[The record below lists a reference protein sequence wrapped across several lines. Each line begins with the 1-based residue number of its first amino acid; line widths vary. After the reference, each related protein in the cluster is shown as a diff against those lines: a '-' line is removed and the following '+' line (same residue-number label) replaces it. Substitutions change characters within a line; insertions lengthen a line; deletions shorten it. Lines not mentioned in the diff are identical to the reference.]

1 MRADPD
7 SIAAIATPAGA
18 GGIGVLRVS
27 GPAVAAITRALL
39 GFMPQPRHAHYAAFL
54 DGDGAPIE
62 RGLAL
67 YFAAPASYTGED
79 VIELHAHGSPVV
91 LDLLLRRVLE
101 LGARRARPGEFT
113 ERAFLNGKLDLAQA
127 EAVADLIAARSESAA
142 RAAQRALAGAFS
154 QRVHTLVAALTAL
167 RVQVEA
173 AIDFADEELELL
185 GDPALAAG
193 LASVRGEITNL
204 LADTRRGVRLA
215 RGARAVL
222 IGRPNTGKSSLLN
235 ALAGEERAIVTAT
248 PGTTRDALHAE
259 LVLDGVSIELIDT
272 AGLRDSSDAIEQEG
286 IRRARAALARCD
298 LAVLVSETVHVEAD
312 LALLDGLP
320 TGAVALVVVN
330 KIDLEAGATSRAQ
343 IRDGRTWLHLSA
355 RTGAGLDRLR
365 AELASQ
371 AGVSGDET
379 AFTARARHVEALE
392 RAAAALAAAA
402 TVLAARRAPE
412 LIAED
417 LRQAAQAL
425 GAITGAVSADDL
437 LGAIFAGF
445 CIGK

>member
-18 GGIGVLRVS
+18 GGLGVLRVS
-27 GPAVAAITRALL
+27 GPAVTAIARALL
-39 GFMPQPRHAHYAAFL
+39 GFMPQPRYAHYAAFL

-127 EAVADLIAARSESAA
+127 EAVADLITARSESAA

-193 LASVRGEITNL
+193 LAFVRGEIATL

-235 ALAGEERAIVTAT
+235 ALAQNDSAIVSAL
-248 PGTTRDALHAE
+248 PGTTRDLLREQIQIDGLPLH
-259 LVLDGVSIELIDT
+259 IIDT
-272 AGLRDSSDAIEQEG
+272 AGLRDTQDPVEHEG
-286 IRRARAALARCD
+286 MRRARAALAQ
-298 LAVLVSETVHVEAD
+298 AD
-312 LALLDGLP
+312 H
-320 TGAVALVVVN
+320 ALVLFDAPSQIPDLVAEVPPAMSYTLVRN
-330 KIDLEAGATSRAQ
+330 KIDLEPTAPAMRTTPQGAA
-343 IRDGRTWLHLSA
+343 IALSA
-355 RTGAGLDRLR
+355 KTGAGLDLLR
-365 AELASQ
+365 QHLKACMGYQAAGEGAFIARRRHLDAMQRAQAHVQ
-371 AGVSGDET
+371 AGV
-379 AFTARARHVEALE
+379 AQLQQARAGEL
-392 RAAAALAAAA
+392 LA
-402 TVLAARRAPE
+402 E
-412 LIAED
+412 E
-417 LRQAAQAL
+417 LRQAQQAL
-425 GAITGAVSADDL
+425 SEITGTYTSDDL
-437 LGAIFAGF
+437 LGSIFSSF